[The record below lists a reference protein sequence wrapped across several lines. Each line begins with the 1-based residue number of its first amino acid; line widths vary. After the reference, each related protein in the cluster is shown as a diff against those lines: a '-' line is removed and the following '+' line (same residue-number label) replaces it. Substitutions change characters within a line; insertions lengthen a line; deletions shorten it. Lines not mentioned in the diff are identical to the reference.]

1 MKKRRGVKRSEPVSK
16 GVRGKYVGSAIV
28 LLDPDVARAFPDAES
43 VNRALR
49 AIMAIAPVRPRRKKK
64 PA

>member
-1 MKKRRGVKRSEPVSK
+1 MKKRRGVKRSEPAAK
-16 GVRGKYVGSAIV
+16 GVRDKYVGSAIV

-49 AIMAIAPVRPRRKKK
+49 AIMEIAPVRRRRKKN